1 MRTPVVLASKSEARR
16 ELLRKFLRGSIIAV
30 EPLFE
35 LPMPR
40 NGNFKSA
47 ARHAVLAALTKAL
60 SVFDMNPPKKICVIA
75 ADTVVHVD
83 EKLLGKARSAREA
96 IKYLE
101 LLRGRWHVVI
111 TGVVV
116 INVPERAL
124 ALDYAV
130 THVKMK
136 DYTYE
141 ELLSYV
147 RTGEWRGK
155 AGAYAIQGRGA
166 ILVEAIMGSY
176 YNVVGL
182 PVELL
187 YELMKKVNFPL
198 TAWLP

>member
-1 MRTPVVLASKSEARR
+1 MRTPVVLASKSKARR
-16 ELLRKFLRGSIIAV
+16 ELLRKILRGSIIAV

-35 LPMPR
+35 LSMPR

-60 SVFDMNPPKKICVIA
+60 SVFNMNPPRNICVIA
-75 ADTVVHVD
+75 ADTVIHVD
-83 EKLLGKARSAREA
+83 GKLLGKAKSAREA